1 MKQHKIKYFT
11 AYLNHFNNY
20 VKKKMISITD
30 ISISSI
36 STLKLSLNRYM
47 GIYGKP
53 VYVLGG
59 RTKQQWNDV
68 YNYSTYCMYYIRI
81 KVDFK

>member
-1 MKQHKIKYFT
+1 
-11 AYLNHFNNY
+11 
-20 VKKKMISITD
+20 MISITD

-36 STLKLSLNRYM
+36 STLKFSLNSYM

-53 VYVLGG
+53 VYVLGSQ
-59 RTKQQWNDV
+59 TKQQWNDV
-68 YNYSTYCMYYIRI
+68 YNYSTFCMYYIRI

>member
-1 MKQHKIKYFT
+1 
-11 AYLNHFNNY
+11 
-20 VKKKMISITD
+20 MISITD

-53 VYVLGG
+53 VNVLGG

-68 YNYSTYCMYYIRI
+68 YNYSTYVCIIYELKLISNKLNYALETTN
-81 KVDFK
+81 